1 MPLCLSLLQVDSRS
15 TDSYHEEDNGPPTQ
29 GLVFLGLVSLVD
41 PPREGVLEAVNK

>member
-1 MPLCLSLLQVDSRS
+1 MVSPPCCLQVPSRS
-15 TDSYHEEDNGPPTQ
+15 TDSYHEDNNGPPTE